1 MASDIYPHIIIDFG
15 SSSIKVGFNGESVPR
30 LVIPNLIGHPK
41 KSFDKIIQDENNTY
55 FGYEALYNSASLS
68 LNYPKLKNNGK
79 ISLEPNEL
87 KDIEGI
93 LDYIFTKKLKVK
105 QDNYN
110 VFIVDSLYTNTEER
124 NAIAKILTEKF
135 NIYNFHMEPQSI
147 MTLYSTAKSSGL
159 VVESGEIQTTILPI
173 FEGFIIPNS
182 IYNFPIAGKYLTEQF
197 LNIHKSE
204 LHNVSNKYELAKNI
218 KEKFIEILPVDKYD
232 ETMGKFKKDEF
243 TLPDGIKINIGNERY
258 SIPECLFN
266 SENYGDLKGIHEII
280 SESILKLDINI
291 TKEMFNNIIL
301 GGGNTMIKGFNER
314 LKYEIEKYVNNKI
327 KNKSENKTVKIQA
340 FDERIYSAWIG
351 ASGICSFSQFQ
362 SKWITKQ
369 EYEEKGDVV
378 FNDIF
383 SFESYDFFNK
393 E

>member
-182 IYNFPIAGKYLTEQF
+182 IYTFPIAGKYLTEQF

-204 LHNVSNKYELAKNI
+204 LHNVSNKYELCKNI
-218 KEKFIEILPVDKYD
+218 KEKFIEILPV
-232 ETMGKFKKDEF
+232 E
-243 TLPDGIKINIGNERY
+243 KI
-258 SIPECLFN
+258 
-266 SENYGDLKGIHEII
+266 
-280 SESILKLDINI
+280 
-291 TKEMFNNIIL
+291 
-301 GGGNTMIKGFNER
+301 
-314 LKYEIEKYVNNKI
+314 
-327 KNKSENKTVKIQA
+327 
-340 FDERIYSAWIG
+340 
-351 ASGICSFSQFQ
+351 
-362 SKWITKQ
+362 
-369 EYEEKGDVV
+369 
-378 FNDIF
+378 
-383 SFESYDFFNK
+383 
-393 E
+393 